1 MIGQNAPPPPIG
13 TSRPQRPDVPPAA
26 VLAYAGFWLR
36 TGALLADLVIFWISG
51 RIMRSAL
58 QAVLPDPMVLG
69 RFRLSTVLLAVL
81 FWEYLVLTTG
91 LIGGTLG
98 KRAFRLRVVSKDFGR
113 PDWPT
118 VLFREVIGRIIVTG
132 LFFVGY
138 LWVAVDRRKQGWHD
152 KIADTYVVKKV
163 AAMVAPDPWEAPP
176 DAAAAPV
183 ASP

>member
-1 MIGQNAPPPPIG
+1 MIREDGAAPPGG
-13 TSRPQRPDVPPAA
+13 TRSPARPDVPPAS

-36 TGALLADLVIFWISG
+36 TGALLADLGIFLISG
-51 RIMRSAL
+51 RIIRAIFE
-58 QAVLPDPMVLG
+58 AVLPDPMVLG

-81 FWEYLVLTTG
+81 FWAYLVLTTG

-113 PDWPT
+113 PDWAT
-118 VLFREVIGRIIVTG
+118 ILFREVVGRIIVAG

-152 KIADTYVVKKV
+152 KIADTFVVKKV
-163 AAMVAPDPWEAPP
+163 AAMVAPDPWEARTE
-176 DAAAAPV
+176 AAMAP
-183 ASP
+183 ADQR